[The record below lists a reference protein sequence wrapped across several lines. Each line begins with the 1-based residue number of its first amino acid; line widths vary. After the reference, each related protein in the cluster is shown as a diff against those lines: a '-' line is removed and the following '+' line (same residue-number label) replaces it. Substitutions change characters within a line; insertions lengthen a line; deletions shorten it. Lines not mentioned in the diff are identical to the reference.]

1 MPRPPLPLGT
11 WGKVTVES
19 VPAGFRA
26 VAKYR
31 DYDGVTRKVRRAH
44 STPAGARNRLLEAL
58 RDRTGPTTGREL
70 AAESK
75 FSDAAA
81 VWLAEVQES
90 ARLGTVVPNTPVL
103 YEGHLRNHVLPAL
116 GELRLREVTT
126 FRVDALLG
134 TLRKRL
140 SASSVKSVR
149 SVVSGVMA
157 TAVRHGAVSLNPTRE
172 ARRIQ
177 GGPRRKPR
185 ALTAEERG
193 RWLAQL
199 EADERAVRRDL
210 PDLTRWMLA
219 TGVRIGEALAVGW
232 DEVDLDDAS
241 VSVEWILTRVG
252 GVGLVRVPRT
262 KGATNERR
270 LPLPPSAVAMLRR
283 RHAARRP
290 GVLPVFPDSD
300 GGWRDPSNT
309 SRSLREARGTE
320 GFGWVTSHVFRKTCA
335 TILDGAGLSARTVAD
350 QLGHSKVS
358 MTQDVYM
365 GRGAADP
372 RIGAVLELALGG
384 PSAGVPEDAS
394 GH

>member
-11 WGKVTVES
+11 WGKITVEA
-19 VPAGFRA
+19 VPSGFRA

-31 DYDGVTRKVRRAH
+31 DYDGVTRKVRRADA
-44 STPAGARNRLLEAL
+44 TAGGARNRLLEAL

-70 AAESK
+70 TAESR

-116 GELRLREVTT
+116 GELRLREVNT

-149 SVVSGVMA
+149 SVVSGVMG
-157 TAVRHGAVSLNPTRE
+157 TAVRHGAVGSNPTRE
-172 ARRIQ
+172 ARRIP
-177 GGPRRKPR
+177 GGARRKPR
-185 ALTAEERG
+185 ALTPSERAL
-193 RWLAQL
+193 WLAQL

-241 VSVEWILTRVG
+241 VSVEWILTRVTG
-252 GVGLVRVPRT
+252 MGLVRVPRT

-270 LPLPPSAVAMLRR
+270 LPLPPFAVTMLRR
-283 RHAARRP
+283 RDAARP
-290 GVLPVFPDSD
+290 TGVLPVFPDSS

-309 SRSLREARGTE
+309 SRALREARGTE
-320 GFGWVTSHVFRKTCA
+320 GFDWVSSHVFRKTCA
-335 TILDGAGLSARTVAD
+335 TILDDAGLTARTVAD

-365 GRGAADP
+365 GRGVLDRRVGSALEAALN
-372 RIGAVLELALGG
+372 V
-384 PSAGVPEDAS
+384 S